1 MKEKSV
7 ITWIVV
13 LSVAVPLAVAALL
26 MFHESLKIDL
36 GAGTRVLPAFHA
48 LLNGTTAVLLVV
60 GLLAIRNKRELFHQR
75 TMLVAFGLSAIFLVS
90 YVVSK
95 LSNDPVPFGGEG
107 AIRSVYFF
115 VLISHIALSIPLLP
129 LAMLSIW
136 RGWTNDRIR
145 HKKVVKWA
153 WPVWFYVAVTG
164 VLVFLFMSPYYAQ

>member
-26 MFHESLKIDL
+26 MFHEALRIDL
-36 GAGTRVLPAFHA
+36 GTGTRVLPAFHA

-60 GLLAIRNKRELFHQR
+60 GLMAIKKRRELFHQR

-95 LSNDPVPFGGEG
+95 LSNAPVPFEGEG
-107 AIRSVYFF
+107 FMRGLYFF

-145 HKKVVKWA
+145 HKRLVKWA
-153 WPVWFYVAVTG
+153 WPIWFYVAVTG
-164 VLVFLFMSPYYAQ
+164 VLVFLFMVPY